1 MQKTIFILLFFFVV
15 VNSYAQTTTFTQ
27 TYIDRCTGNVQ
38 VVTANFVNGSATVAF
53 YSKVRTF
60 THQEFLNGTLHAW
73 LGETYA
79 WWNALSPCSTATTQ
93 AQQAQQ
99 TAQQATSAATAAT
112 SAATAA
118 TQNTTSNVTQNT
130 TTSNNT
136 ANNTNQS
143 TTSGGTTG
151 SSQSNDNS
159 GSTGTQGTNESSS
172 ETSKSSEGSSGGQE
186 KSEESKTSESSGSE
200 EEGGTKENN
209 DDDSGDGEKS
219 EEKVEEKKKE
229 EKKKEEKKE
238 KKRRELLPIQLR
250 ADMMSNQSLLGSYDV
265 VMSMGATQSSLFGD
279 ETYGLTGM
287 VWSNLRQFS
296 INGSYTK
303 VHMEKFNVS
312 TLNHDGHTHY
322 SKTKDVSVKDP
333 ITPPTPKLKSITSL
347 GVSYMNNFGS
357 GAVILS
363 ANKLK
368 PMGKW
373 GTAGFGLTAT
383 NLFYEGSYQQTLIG
397 YNVLYTNMVNVTPR
411 IQYTPALIWTQTP
424 YSSKI
429 GYKSSPNT
437 FGETFNLRNELSGTK
452 IGGIVILSNSFT
464 IRLTRR
470 FTFNTG
476 WTVIKFTDPLI
487 PIINSFMIG
496 AKLPF

>member
-38 VVTANFVNGSATVAF
+38 VVTANFVNGSAVVAF

-60 THQEFLNGTLHAW
+60 TYQEFLNGTLHVW
-73 LGETYA
+73 LSETYA

-99 TAQQATSAATAAT
+99 TAQQATNAATAAT
-112 SAATAA
+112 NAATAA

-130 TTSNNT
+130 TTTNNT

-143 TTSGGTTG
+143 TTGGGATG
-151 SSQSNDNS
+151 STQSNDNS
-159 GSTGTQGTNESSS
+159 GSSGTQGTNESSS

-219 EEKVEEKKKE
+219 EEKVK

-296 INGSYTK
+296 LNGSYTK

-368 PMGKW
+368 PMGRW
-373 GTAGFGLTAT
+373 GTAGVGLTAT
-383 NLFYEGSYQQTLIG
+383 NLYYEGSYQQTLVG
-397 YNVLYTNMVNVTPR
+397 YNILYTNMINITPR
-411 IQYTPALIWTQTP
+411 IQYSPALIWTQTP

-429 GYKSSPNT
+429 GYSGSPNT
-437 FGETFNLRNELSGTK
+437 FGEVFNLKNELSGTK
-452 IGGIVILSNSFT
+452 IGGIAILSNSFT

-476 WTVIKFTDPLI
+476 WTIIKFTDPLI
-487 PIINSFMIG
+487 PTINSFMIG